1 MSTAFALAVCGRCGE
16 PVTGSDDAC
25 AVCNGTVARAVLPL
39 VHVDA
44 FAAGAP
50 AATAGRRSISL
61 AISLLA
67 VAVAG
72 AVVAG
77 LALPLGVGAAL
88 AFGVAAALLAAAAQA
103 VGWLRC
109 GRALGNILTST
120 RSVRAADGTP
130 VGLRLPERRDPHAV
144 RDPRQGPIGRMT
156 QTVTLRVSAS
166 ADPGALSMR
175 GVGSLPPRVPAAV
188 LRERLTRSVV
198 LTFDG
203 RLRVPVTRSVI
214 LGRNPSPAAD
224 GTAVVALPDMSRSI
238 SKSHVRLD
246 VENGRVFARDLG
258 STNGTELVTASGIR
272 ELTPDERVEVPAG
285 AQLRIAGVPLRI
297 DDGSTGRTA

>member
-16 PVTGSDDAC
+16 PVTGADGAC
-25 AVCNGTVARAVLPL
+25 PVCNGTVARAVLPL

-44 FAAGAP
+44 FAVGAP
-50 AATAGRRSISL
+50 AATAGRRSVAL
-61 AISLLA
+61 GISLLA
-67 VAVAG
+67 VAVTG
-72 AVVAG
+72 AVGAG

-88 AFGVAAALLAAAAQA
+88 ALGITAALLAAATQA
-103 VGWLRC
+103 AAWLRS
-109 GRALGNILTST
+109 GRALGNLLTST
-120 RSVRAADGTP
+120 RTVRVADGTP
-130 VGLRLPERRDPHAV
+130 LGLRLPERRDAHAV
-144 RDPRQGPIGRMT
+144 RDPRQGPIGRLT
-156 QTVTLRVSAS
+156 QTVTLRVTPG

-203 RLRVPVTRSVI
+203 QLRIPVSRSVI

-258 STNGTELVTASGIR
+258 STNGTEMVTASGIR
-272 ELTPDERVEVPAG
+272 ELAPDERVEIPAG